1 LETENSELLPPL
13 PEDWERALA
22 VVAHP
27 DDLEYGSASAVAR
40 WTSEGKSVSYVLVTS
55 GEAGIDSL
63 GPEEA
68 GPLRAEE
75 ERASAAIVGV
85 DAVEFLGHRDGM
97 IEYGLG
103 LRRDIS
109 AAIRRHRPEIVV
121 TINHHSTWGGRS
133 FNMADHRV
141 VGLAVIDAARDAGN
155 RWLFRELLDRG
166 LEPWD
171 GVRMVCVNGS
181 PHPTHAVDV
190 TGFLE
195 RGVDSL
201 LAHRAYLDNLGEGFD
216 ARAFLESGASHMGR
230 QAGVDHAVGFVV
242 IDV

>member
-1 LETENSELLPPL
+1 METDNSELLPPL

-27 DDLEYGSASAVAR
+27 DDLEYGAASAIAR
-40 WTSEGKSVSYVLVTS
+40 WTSEGKLVSYVLVTN
-55 GEAGIDSL
+55 GEAGIDSIA
-63 GPEEA
+63 PEEA
-68 GPLRAEE
+68 GPLRAQE
-75 ERASAAIVGV
+75 ERSSAAVVGV
-85 DAVEFLGHRDGM
+85 EEVEFLGHRDGM

-103 LRRDIS
+103 LRRDIA

-121 TINHHSTWGGRS
+121 TINHHPTWGGSS

-155 RWLFRELLDRG
+155 RWVFRELLNQG
-166 LEPWD
+166 LGPWN
-171 GVRMVCVNGS
+171 GVRMVCVNAS
-181 PHPTHAVDV
+181 PHLTHAVDV
-190 TGFLE
+190 TGFLA

-216 ARAFLESGASHMGR
+216 ARAFLESGASHVGR
-230 QAGVDHAVGFVV
+230 QAGVEHAVGFEV

>member
-1 LETENSELLPPL
+1 LEAENPELLQPL

-27 DDLEYGSASAVAR
+27 DDLEYGTASAIAR
-40 WTSEGKSVSYVLVTS
+40 WTSEGKTVSYLLVTR
-55 GEAGIDSL
+55 GEAGIDSIA
-63 GPEEA
+63 PEEA

-85 DAVEFLGHRDGM
+85 EEVEFLGHRDGM
-97 IEYGLG
+97 IEYGLD
-103 LRRDIS
+103 LRREIA

-121 TINHHSTWGGRS
+121 TLNHHPTWGGRS

-155 RWLFRELLDRG
+155 RWVFRELLDQE
-166 LEPWD
+166 LEPWS
-171 GVRMVCVNGS
+171 GVRMVCINGS

-190 TGFLE
+190 TGFLD
-195 RGVDSL
+195 RGVESL
-201 LAHRAYLDNLGEGFD
+201 LAHSAYLDNLGEGFD
-216 ARAFLESGASHMGR
+216 ARAFLESGASHVGR
-230 QAGVDHAVGFVV
+230 RAGVEHAVGFEV
-242 IDV
+242 IDL

>member
-1 LETENSELLPPL
+1 LESENPQLLQPL

-27 DDLEYGSASAVAR
+27 DDLEYGTASAIAR
-40 WTSEGKSVSYVLVTS
+40 WTSEGKSVSYVLVTR
-55 GEAGIDSL
+55 GEAGIDSIA
-63 GPEEA
+63 PEEA
-68 GPLRAEE
+68 GALRAQE

-85 DAVEFLGHRDGM
+85 EEVDFLGHRDGM
-97 IEYGLG
+97 IEYGLA
-103 LRRDIS
+103 LRREIA
-109 AAIRRHRPEIVV
+109 AAIRRYRPEILV
-121 TINHHSTWGGRS
+121 TLNHHPTWGGRS

-155 RWLFRELLDRG
+155 RWVFRELLDQE
-166 LEPWD
+166 LEPWS

-195 RGVDSL
+195 RGVESL
-201 LAHRAYLDNLGEGFD
+201 LAHSAYLDNLGEGFD
-216 ARAFLESGASHMGR
+216 ARAFLASGASHVGR
-230 QAGVDHAVGFVV
+230 RAGVEHAVGFEV
-242 IDV
+242 IDL